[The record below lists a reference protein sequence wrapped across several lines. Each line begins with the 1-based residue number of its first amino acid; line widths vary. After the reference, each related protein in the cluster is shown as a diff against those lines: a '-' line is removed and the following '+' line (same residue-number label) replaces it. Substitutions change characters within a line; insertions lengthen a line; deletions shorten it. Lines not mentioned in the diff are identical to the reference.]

1 MFFPQEID
9 PRPLQNPLFL
19 GVYFGLVLYACFALL
34 ICNLYVLENLRNPWQ
49 LQNEIRQVVQMR
61 ARVLKDYF
69 SRVSSQA
76 KALGF
81 SMSDYLSR
89 HERSVS
95 EIRIRER
102 IRSYPDRNFFEVADR
117 EQDTDP
123 YRFISGSLTGE
134 GSGTSLPETSIREME
149 AALSLEGQFQA
160 LTDSESEVLW
170 AYYMSI
176 QKFIYLAPKTDVL
189 KVHFQETFF
198 QAPFWVSASP
208 EKNPERKQVITDL
221 YDDLAGKGFLISVSQ
236 PVYFRNRFVGVAA
249 IDIGLNAMRRILET
263 GDCLGESMLIAENGN
278 IVAKAGDLMLGDR
291 PFPFAIDGSFE
302 VGDIVRKDWAYWT
315 LYEVR
320 EGEIHL
326 VHKIQL
332 SEYIKFIIER
342 LLPFWGLVLTLAA
355 VCLLYVKLRASM
367 YQVYQLSHTDPLTG
381 ITNRRGFLKST
392 QRSLSA
398 GKRRG
403 KAWSVLMIDIDHFK
417 QVNDRYG
424 HGTGDRIL
432 KEVADTLFK
441 SVRKTD
447 FVCRW
452 GGEEFAVFLSGT
464 AQESARE
471 IADHLRTEI
480 QGRVRLEDDVSITI
494 SVGVAQG
501 RGNDQCIESALGRAD
516 EALYQAKAGG
526 RNKVCEYELVNF

>member
-1 MFFPQEID
+1 M
-9 PRPLQNPLFL
+9 
-19 GVYFGLVLYACFALL
+19 
-34 ICNLYVLENLRNPWQ
+34 ENLFKEARLKRRILFPALGMIPILMIGTFVYESWQ

-81 SMSDYLSR
+81 SMSDYLAG
-89 HERSVS
+89 HEHYVTDV
-95 EIRIRER
+95 RIRER
-102 IRSYPDRNFFEVADR
+102 IRSYPSRNFFEVADR
-117 EQDTDP
+117 DADSD
-123 YRFISGSLTGE
+123 RLFSGSLTGD
-134 GSGTSLPETSIREME
+134 GSGNSLPKSLIQEME

-170 AYYMSI
+170 AYYMST
-176 QKFIYLAPKTDVL
+176 QKFIYIAPKTDVF
-189 KVHFQETFF
+189 KVHFQEEFF

-208 EKNPERKQVITDL
+208 GKNPERKQVITDL
-221 YDDLAGKGFLISVSQ
+221 YDDLAGKGLLISVSQ
-236 PVYFRNRFVGVAA
+236 PVYFRDRFVGVAA

-278 IVAKAGDLMLGDR
+278 IVAKTGAVVLGDR
-291 PFPFAIDGSFE
+291 PFPFKIEGAFE
-302 VGDIVRKDWAYWT
+302 AGDIVRKDWTYWT
-315 LYEVR
+315 VYEVR
-320 EGEIHL
+320 ENEIHL
-326 VHKIQL
+326 VHKIQFL
-332 SEYIKFIIER
+332 EYITFIIER

-355 VCLLYVKLRASM
+355 VCMLYVKLRASM

-392 QRSLSA
+392 QKSLTT
-398 GKRRG
+398 GKRHG
-403 KAWSVLMIDIDHFK
+403 KPWSVLMIDIDHFK

-424 HGTGDRIL
+424 HGAGDRIL
-432 KEVADTLFK
+432 NEVAGALCK

-464 AQESARE
+464 GQEGARE

-480 QGRVRLEDDVSITI
+480 QARVRLDDGASITI

-501 RGNDQCIESALGRAD
+501 RGDDQCIESALGRAD
-516 EALYQAKAGG
+516 QALYQAKAGG
-526 RNKVCEYELVNF
+526 RNKVCEYELVNY